1 MIPQLQCSLTSASVF
16 PQLQCS
22 LRPSGSST
30 PVLPQISYSLGIS
43 TPSGLYSRWLS
54 AHSGLLPPQPQCSL
68 RHHIPLALVL
78 PQPYCSL
85 GPCASQARHYCEQIS
100 SQLVGQQPSCF
111 GGGGHQVYQGTHLGA
126 LTHLNPVAFI
136 SQPPETFSN
145 VPRWRDSKALGS
157 RWPQETEM
165 PSLS

>member
-111 GGGGHQVYQGTHLGA
+111 GGGGAPGLPGHT
-126 LTHLNPVAFI
+126 P
-136 SQPPETFSN
+136 
-145 VPRWRDSKALGS
+145 GS
-157 RWPQETEM
+157 PHSSEPCGIYFTASRNLQ
-165 PSLS
+165 